1 MPALPPRPFLYPILD
16 TGALRVDPV
25 DAVSALAESGV
36 AIVQLRMKAMT
47 DRDRY
52 ETARRVREATRKAG
66 LTLVIND
73 RADLVRMVGADG
85 LHVGQDDL
93 PPEAARAVVGPHVL
107 LGVSTHSA
115 EQLLA
120 ARQGRPDYVAVGPV
134 FPTRTKANPDP
145 VVGLDLVRRAR
156 AATSAPLVAIGGI
169 TRANARAV
177 VEAGADGLAVIADLL
192 EKGDLRAVAAE
203 YRRILAGE

>member
-1 MPALPPRPFLYPILD
+1 
-16 TGALRVDPV
+16 
-25 DAVSALAESGV
+25 V

-47 DRDRY
+47 DRERH
-52 ETARRVREATRKAG
+52 ETAVRVREATRRAG
-66 LTLVIND
+66 LLLVIND
-73 RADLVRMVGADG
+73 RADLARMVGADG

-93 PPEAARAVVGPHVL
+93 PPAAARAVAGPEVL

-115 EQLLA
+115 GQLRDAL
-120 ARQGRPDYVAVGPV
+120 QGRPDYVAVGPV

-156 AATSAPLVAIGGI
+156 AATSLPLVAIGGV

-177 VEAGADGLAVIADLL
+177 VKAGADGLAVIADLL
-192 EKGDLRAVAAE
+192 EADDLRRAAAE